1 MFSIRNSFEASSPAG
16 FCCIAV
22 LLLQTVAAYFVYNN
36 EMFVASN

>member
-22 LLLQTVAAYFVYNN
+22 ANSRSVFSVQY
-36 EMFVASN
+36 